1 MASTSPEPPSTPE
14 ESGPL
19 TPPLS
24 PSSTEILETAAQ
36 HALNSEDPSFLIAVL
51 NELDLPVLTYR
62 SRMIMNHLIQYHPIP
77 LCHRLSKIIFSPR
90 DTITK
95 VTSAV
100 ALELF
105 KSFFSDDS
113 WGEFIKPLL
122 LDLKRDDYAVEIIPI
137 INELVSHFNPHYIPE
152 NDWLGFTTAV
162 CDNLDSDKEEVLEF
176 VLSVINRLFID
187 GAEKIL
193 ELSLETL
200 CDKLKKILR
209 SSDVSL
215 KVKEAAVEASFG
227 CILRLKNAVNDKFL
241 QDLLRKVMNTVFFNG
256 EIKFDMSQEGY
267 ARLILDQLVALART
281 DAWFLRNQVDKVLEF
296 TFIIMENPQCEERT
310 RFLAI
315 EFVLVLVE
323 DKKGCQILVN
333 TGGMHIKRMLSQLL
347 CMIATI
353 NENVALENRDERDQE
368 QWRLLDQVM
377 KSMARFSQALGGRF
391 LLEGFPQPFESCF
404 NSEAWQRRH
413 AAVTSLSIISKNC
426 SKTLKSKVD
435 LVANPV
441 MKMVDD
447 MHHHVRWRALYAVE
461 EFSKYLHPELQ
472 NHYNQKVLPALTKA
486 MDDFS
491 DSKIQ
496 VQAAMAT
503 YHFVEY
509 CTSNMLQPHLDEI
522 ISKLLRCLQKGKQL
536 LKLWALSA
544 LAAIAKSSQD
554 RFLEYYRTVMP
565 YLKVVMTKAQG
576 ESNSKL
582 LSATVSCI
590 TAIWTV
596 FGEDKFGDDTQQVV
610 QLLVSTPISNLEIH
624 DPMRIEG
631 LRAWGRLCK
640 CLGHKFQPYM
650 EVAIPCLLQSA
661 RLTLPDDANFEESDE
676 RNRMIQIKTE
686 TLEEKATACVLLR
699 DCVAELKEGID
710 LWIDEVAETLV
721 PLLNFYEHPAV
732 RIAAVLAMPEIL
744 KSSKAA
750 IEKRL
755 LQKSPF
761 EKLCSDIIP
770 ALVEA
775 LVKEEVIKISAVMLD
790 SLEDCLELSG
800 PVLNIDQIKRFLSV
814 IMDVL
819 DTSMSIP
826 KGDEASEQGEKV
838 SQKVCACLKIF
849 MKTYK
854 GSLLQFFD
862 QLLSPMEHMW
872 VKGKTVEER
881 KIALKI
887 FTDVVEEFREEAL
900 KFCESE
906 LLLLFKACNDDEP
919 EVQEVAAHG
928 IGVAAAF
935 GGSIFKPLVGEAVSA
950 LNANISD
957 SMAMHRDY
965 IMAHDAAV
973 TALGQIYLFH
983 KDRINASEVFSTW
996 LCHLPIKNN
1005 ILEAKIAHDLLCSIV
1020 EISEDELLRQEFA
1033 YLPKIIAAFAEI
1045 LWADDETLA
1054 TEETVNRVIKQLRDF
1069 KSRLPSNIWSSI
1081 LSTLEPSRQNVL
1093 QLSMSS

>member
-14 ESGPL
+14 ESRPL

-62 SRMIMNHLIQYHPIP
+62 SRMILNHLIQYHPIP
-77 LCHRLSKIIFSPR
+77 LCHRLSKISFSPR

-100 ALELF
+100 ALEIF
-105 KSFFSDDS
+105 KSLFPDAS

-137 INELVSHFNPHYIPE
+137 INELLSHFNPHYIPE
-152 NDWLGFTTAV
+152 NDWPGFTTAV
-162 CDNLDSDKEEVLEF
+162 CDILDSDKEEVLKF
-176 VLSVINRLFID
+176 VLSLINRLFTD

-193 ELSLETL
+193 ELSLENLT
-200 CDKLKKILR
+200 DKLKKILR

-227 CILRLKNAVNDKFL
+227 CILRLKNAVNDEFV

-256 EIKFDMSQEGY
+256 EIKFDVSQEGY

-296 TFIIMENPQCEERT
+296 TFMIMENPQCEERT

-333 TGGMHIKRMLSQLL
+333 TGGLHIKRMLSQLL

-353 NENVALENRDERDQE
+353 NENKALDNRDERDQE

-413 AAVTSLSIISKNC
+413 AAVSSLSIISKNC

-435 LVANPV
+435 LVANPI

-447 MHHHVRWRALYAVE
+447 MHHHVRWRAMYAVE
-461 EFSKYLHPELQ
+461 ELSKYLHPELQ

-486 MDDFS
+486 MGDFS

-509 CTSNMLQPHLDEI
+509 CTSNMLEPHLDEI

-565 YLKVVMTKAQG
+565 YLKVVMTKAEG

-590 TAIWTV
+590 TAIWMV
-596 FGEDKFGDDTQQVV
+596 FGKDKFGDDTQQVV

-624 DPMRIEG
+624 DPMRIEV

-661 RLTLPDDANFEESDE
+661 RLTLPDDANVEESDE

-721 PLLNFYEHPAV
+721 PLLNFYKHAEV

-775 LVKEEVIKISAVMLD
+775 LVK
-790 SLEDCLELSG
+790 LSG

-814 IMDVL
+814 IIDVL

-826 KGDEASEQGEKV
+826 KGDEASEQGVKV
-838 SQKVCACLKIF
+838 SKKVCACLKIF

-854 GSLLQFFD
+854 GSLLLFFD

-872 VKGKTVEER
+872 VKDKTVKER

-906 LLLLFKACNDDEP
+906 LSLLFKACNDEEP
-919 EVQEVAAHG
+919 EVQEIAAHG

-957 SMAMHRDY
+957 SMALHRDY

-996 LCHLPIKNN
+996 LSHLPIKNN
-1005 ILEAKIAHDLLCSIV
+1005 LLEVKIAHDLLCSIV
-1020 EISEDELLRQEFA
+1020 EISEDELLRQDFA

-1054 TEETVNRVIKQLRDF
+1054 TEETVNRVIKQLREF

-1093 QLSMSS
+1093 QLSLSS

>member
-215 KVKEAAVEASFG
+215 KVKESAVEASFG

-333 TGGMHIKRMLSQLL
+333 TGGLHIKRMLSQLL

-661 RLTLPDDANFEESDE
+661 RLTLPDDANVEESDE

-957 SMAMHRDY
+957 SLAMHRDY

-983 KDRINASEVFSTW
+983 KDRINASEVHCYS
-996 LCHLPIKNN
+996 
-1005 ILEAKIAHDLLCSIV
+1005 
-1020 EISEDELLRQEFA
+1020 
-1033 YLPKIIAAFAEI
+1033 
-1045 LWADDETLA
+1045 
-1054 TEETVNRVIKQLRDF
+1054 
-1069 KSRLPSNIWSSI
+1069 
-1081 LSTLEPSRQNVL
+1081 
-1093 QLSMSS
+1093 

>member
-1 MASTSPEPPSTPE
+1 M
-14 ESGPL
+14 
-19 TPPLS
+19 
-24 PSSTEILETAAQ
+24 IL
-36 HALNSEDPSFLIAVL
+36 
-51 NELDLPVLTYR
+51 
-62 SRMIMNHLIQYHPIP
+62 NHLIQYHPIP
-77 LCHRLSKIIFSPR
+77 LCHRLSKISFSPR

-100 ALELF
+100 ALEIF
-105 KSFFSDDS
+105 KSLFPDAS

-137 INELVSHFNPHYIPE
+137 INELLSHFNPHYIPE
-152 NDWLGFTTAV
+152 NDWPGFTTAV
-162 CDNLDSDKEEVLEF
+162 CDILDSDKEEVLKF
-176 VLSVINRLFID
+176 VLSLINRLFTD

-193 ELSLETL
+193 ELSLENLT
-200 CDKLKKILR
+200 DKLKKILR

-227 CILRLKNAVNDKFL
+227 CILRLKNAVNDEFV

-256 EIKFDMSQEGY
+256 EIKFDVSQEGY

-281 DAWFLRNQVDKVLEF
+281 DAWFLRNQVDK
-296 TFIIMENPQCEERT
+296 
-310 RFLAI
+310 
-315 EFVLVLVE
+315 
-323 DKKGCQILVN
+323 ILVN
-333 TGGMHIKRMLSQLL
+333 TGGLHIKRMLSQLL

-353 NENVALENRDERDQE
+353 NENKALDNRDERDQE

-413 AAVTSLSIISKNC
+413 AAVSSLSIISKNC
-426 SKTLKSKVD
+426 SKTLKSKFD
-435 LVANPV
+435 LVANPI

-447 MHHHVRWRALYAVE
+447 MHHHVRWRAMYAVE
-461 EFSKYLHPELQ
+461 ELSKYLHPELQ

-486 MDDFS
+486 MGDFS

-496 VQAAMAT
+496 AEILIGIDHIETFDRIKIAQSTTIYGIFGSPDINKRVQAAMAT

-509 CTSNMLQPHLDEI
+509 CTSNMLEPHLDEI

-565 YLKVVMTKAQG
+565 YLKVVMTKAEG

-590 TAIWTV
+590 TAIWMV
-596 FGEDKFGDDTQQVV
+596 FGKDKFGDDTQQVV

-624 DPMRIEG
+624 DPMRIEV

-661 RLTLPDDANFEESDE
+661 RLTLPDDANVEESDE

-721 PLLNFYEHPAV
+721 PLLNFYKHAEV

-838 SQKVCACLKIF
+838 SKKVCACLKIF

-872 VKGKTVEER
+872 VKDKTVKER

-906 LLLLFKACNDDEP
+906 LSLLFKACNDEEP
-919 EVQEVAAHG
+919 EVQEIAAHG
-928 IGVAAAF
+928 IGVAAAY

-950 LNANISD
+950 LNATISD
-957 SMAMHRDY
+957 SMAFHRDY

-983 KDRINASEVFSTW
+983 KDRINASEKWLGYRVVNFVSLKRFSMIFGSGAEAEAT
-996 LCHLPIKNN
+996 LP
-1005 ILEAKIAHDLLCSIV
+1005 H
-1020 EISEDELLRQEFA
+1020 SEDELLRQEFA

-1069 KSRLPSNIWSSI
+1069 KSSSLFLVIMESLEIEQGFVMDTPVSAVLNNIKHLFSETFFFW
-1081 LSTLEPSRQNVL
+1081 
-1093 QLSMSS
+1093 

>member
-1 MASTSPEPPSTPE
+1 MSH
-14 ESGPL
+14 
-19 TPPLS
+19 
-24 PSSTEILETAAQ
+24 I
-36 HALNSEDPSFLIAVL
+36 
-51 NELDLPVLTYR
+51 
-62 SRMIMNHLIQYHPIP
+62 
-77 LCHRLSKIIFSPR
+77 
-90 DTITK
+90 DT
-95 VTSAV
+95 
-100 ALELF
+100 
-105 KSFFSDDS
+105 
-113 WGEFIKPLL
+113 
-122 LDLKRDDYAVEIIPI
+122 
-137 INELVSHFNPHYIPE
+137 
-152 NDWLGFTTAV
+152 
-162 CDNLDSDKEEVLEF
+162 F
-176 VLSVINRLFID
+176 VLSF
-187 GAEKIL
+187 
-193 ELSLETL
+193 
-200 CDKLKKILR
+200 
-209 SSDVSL
+209 
-215 KVKEAAVEASFG
+215 
-227 CILRLKNAVNDKFL
+227 
-241 QDLLRKVMNTVFFNG
+241 
-256 EIKFDMSQEGY
+256 
-267 ARLILDQLVALART
+267 
-281 DAWFLRNQVDKVLEF
+281 
-296 TFIIMENPQCEERT
+296 
-310 RFLAI
+310 
-315 EFVLVLVE
+315 
-323 DKKGCQILVN
+323 
-333 TGGMHIKRMLSQLL
+333 
-347 CMIATI
+347 
-353 NENVALENRDERDQE
+353 
-368 QWRLLDQVM
+368 
-377 KSMARFSQALGGRF
+377 
-391 LLEGFPQPFESCF
+391 
-404 NSEAWQRRH
+404 
-413 AAVTSLSIISKNC
+413 
-426 SKTLKSKVD
+426 
-435 LVANPV
+435 
-441 MKMVDD
+441 
-447 MHHHVRWRALYAVE
+447 
-461 EFSKYLHPELQ
+461 
-472 NHYNQKVLPALTKA
+472 
-486 MDDFS
+486 
-491 DSKIQ
+491 Q

-509 CTSNMLQPHLDEI
+509 CTSNMLEPQFDEI

-565 YLKVVMTKAQG
+565 YLKVVMTKAEG

-596 FGEDKFGDDTQQVV
+596 FGKDKFGDDTQQVV

-661 RLTLPDDANFEESDE
+661 RLTLPDDANVEESD
-676 RNRMIQIKTE
+676 MK
-686 TLEEKATACVLLR
+686 
-699 DCVAELKEGID
+699 
-710 LWIDEVAETLV
+710 V
-721 PLLNFYEHPAV
+721 PLLNFYEHAEV

-750 IEKRL
+750 IFEKRL
-755 LQKSPF
+755 LKKSPF

-819 DTSMSIP
+819 DTSISIP

-838 SQKVCACLKIF
+838 SKKVCACLKIF

-862 QLLSPMEHMW
+862 QLLSRMEHMW
-872 VKGKTVEER
+872 VKDKTVKER

-887 FTDVVEEFREEAL
+887 FADVVEEFREEAL

-957 SMAMHRDY
+957 SMALHRDY

-973 TALGQIYLFH
+973 TALEQIYLFH

-996 LCHLPIKNN
+996 LSHLPIKNN
-1005 ILEAKIAHDLLCSIV
+1005 LLEVKIAHDLLCSIV
-1020 EISEDELLRQEFA
+1020 EMQAIRNLFYHMKL
-1033 YLPKIIAAFAEI
+1033 
-1045 LWADDETLA
+1045 
-1054 TEETVNRVIKQLRDF
+1054 V
-1069 KSRLPSNIWSSI
+1069 
-1081 LSTLEPSRQNVL
+1081 
-1093 QLSMSS
+1093 